1 MAPDMGFLR
10 FLGFTMVRAGQGFWR
25 NRMMSLAATATVI
38 LMLVL
43 LSGLAI
49 VLAGMNS
56 GLSYIESKVG
66 VTARLVD
73 GLESTAILALVNEI
87 SDLPGVESVEYV
99 SPAIAMERLEEAYAD
114 RGQVLDTGGAEISL
128 YASIEVALTDP
139 AVAASVGDALRDRE
153 EVEVITTRQEQYDK
167 LLGVTNVVRLAGLS
181 AMILVG
187 LTVVFMIVNTIR
199 IAVFSRSREIEIMR
213 LVGASDAFI
222 RWPFIVEGMLCGL
235 LGAMVTVLLVAFVWG
250 PIQPLL
256 IEIFQMP
263 TAVGAQ
269 FYTVVAVLIVSVG
282 LTVGMLGS
290 WISVRAHLASGA

>member
-1 MAPDMGFLR
+1 MGFLR
-10 FLGFTMVRAGQGFWR
+10 FLGFTLVRAGQGFWR

-43 LSGLAI
+43 LSGLVI
-49 VLAGMNS
+49 VLGGLSS
-56 GLSYIESKVG
+56 GLAYIESKVG

-73 GLESTAILALVNEI
+73 ELTQDEIDTLVAEVAV
-87 SDLPGVESVEYV
+87 LPGVASVEYV
-99 SPAIAMERLEEAYAD
+99 SPEMAMQRLEETYAE
-114 RGQVLDTGGAEISL
+114 RGQTLDTGGAEITL
-128 YASIEVALTDP
+128 YSSIEVDLSDP
-139 AVAASVGDALRDRE
+139 SAAASVGEALGERE
-153 EVEVITTRQEQYDK
+153 EIERITTRQEQYEK

-181 AMILVG
+181 AMLLVG

-199 IAVFSRSREIEIMR
+199 IAVFSRSSEIEIMR

-235 LGAMVTVLLVAFVWG
+235 LGAMVTVLLVALVWS

-269 FYTVVAVLIVSVG
+269 FYTFVAVLILSVG
-282 LTVGMLGS
+282 LVVGTLGS

>member
-1 MAPDMGFLR
+1 MGFLR
-10 FLGFTMVRAGQGFWR
+10 FLAFTLVRAGQGFWR
-25 NRMMSLAATATVI
+25 NKMMSLAATATVI

-43 LSGLAI
+43 LSGLVI
-49 VLAGMNS
+49 VLGGLNS
-56 GLSYIESKVG
+56 GVAYIESKVG

-73 GLESTAILALVNEI
+73 GLPPETVDQLVAEVGE
-87 SDLPGVESVEYV
+87 LPGVAAVEYV
-99 SPAIAMERLEEAYAD
+99 SPEEAMQRLEQAYAE
-114 RGQVLDTGGAEISL
+114 RGQTLDTGGAEITL
-128 YASIEVALTDP
+128 YASIEVDLTDP
-139 AVAASVGDALRDRE
+139 SAATSVANALADRPE
-153 EVEVITTRQEQYDK
+153 IERITTRQEQYDK

-235 LGAMVTVLLVAFVWG
+235 LGAVVTVFLVALVWG
-250 PIQPLL
+250 PIQPLM

-263 TAVGAQ
+263 TAVSTQ
-269 FYTVVAVLIVSVG
+269 FLAVLSAIILAVG
-282 LTVGMLGS
+282 LGVGAIGS
-290 WISVRAHLASGA
+290 WISVRANLSSAA